1 MVQVLAAQRRV
12 AVGGLDLEDAA
23 RDLEDGDVEGAA
35 TEIIDRNGLAI
46 LCFHAKRKGSSR
58 RFIDDA
64 GDLQPCN
71 LASILGCLA
80 LRIVEV
86 RWDRDDSL
94 VHAATKVRRCSLLH
108 LLQHQGANLAGRELF
123 PVSLDPSVAIWCL
136 DDLVGEILH
145 VFLSCVLV
153 ETTANEALGGKDSV
167 LRVCHSLTLGRDA
180 HKPLAITCHR
190 YDGRSGPHAF
200 TILEHLRGAA
210 LHDRN
215 A

>member
-1 MVQVLAAQRRV
+1 MVQVLAAQRGVPVR
-12 AVGGLDLEDAA
+12 GLDLEDAA

-35 TEIIDRNGLAI
+35 AKVVDRNGLAI
-46 LCFHAKRKGSSR
+46 RRLHAEGEGSSR
-58 RFIDDA
+58 GLVDDA
-64 GDLQPCN
+64 EHIQPGN
-71 LASILGCLA
+71 LSRILGCLA